1 LAAILTKE
9 KEKEKEGK
17 RKRMRT
23 GMRVDHGA

>member
-1 LAAILTKE
+1 LAAILT